1 MDLEHQ
7 QPQQFQTTKQKSY
20 HLDHS
25 YFRENMSIEYALR
38 DGVVSNWDHLEK
50 IWDHALASS
59 IKVDIKETP
68 VLLAEKSYNSS
79 ISRQK

>member
-7 QPQQFQTTKQKSY
+7 QQASQRYY
-20 HLDHS
+20 HDTSL
-25 YFRENMSIEYALR
+25 FREGMAIEYALR

-50 IWDHALASS
+50 LWDHALASS

-79 ISRQK
+79 VSRQK